1 MSSASAAYYGL
12 YLSKKQVVIIIRI
25 NYKEDLEK
33 VANPDIVR
41 YIKEEIECI
50 SEEFGYE
57 DEFDSFTFYDLGEM
71 FIVERE
77 DEVPLHLPFEF
88 VTVKKVG
95 DTSFFTAVYLRTN
108 DDPIEYI
115 IPFDILDDEIKALL
129 EDET

>member
-1 MSSASAAYYGL
+1 MDFYQA
-12 YLSKKQVVIIIRI
+12 KQVIIIIRI
-25 NYKEDLEK
+25 NYKEDLERIE
-33 VANPDIVR
+33 NPDIVR

-50 SEEFGYE
+50 SKEFGYE

-95 DTSFFTAVYLRTN
+95 DTSFFTAGYLRTN
-108 DDPIEYI
+108 EDLIEYV
-115 IPFDILDDEIKALL
+115 IPFEILSEDIKSLLTDEI
-129 EDET
+129 

>member
-1 MSSASAAYYGL
+1 M
-12 YLSKKQVVIIIRI
+12 VIIIRI